1 MMFNPVLSN
10 VINMEG
16 AETIVD
22 TEEHLLTVLSVP
34 VEQDLVPDC
43 PVETPED
50 PVPGAQ
56 VVGRVRKVQFIFL
69 GRGKVARFV
78 AVARH
83 QETSS
88 YFLINIE
95 IWKE

>member
-50 PVPGAQ
+50 PVPGVQ
-56 VVGRVRKVQFIFL
+56 PVGRVRKVQLILL
-69 GRGKVARFV
+69 GLREIRRLVT
-78 AVARH
+78 VARH
-83 QETSS
+83 QVTAS
-88 YFLINIE
+88 YLTM
-95 IWKE
+95 